1 MNDSEPL
8 TASWEFSLRAHCLG
22 QVYVPSKEFVSFDR
36 KCSVFCSLQGFLLL
50 LLPLLFLTCLPT
62 TPFLK
67 KKKKNKKQLQIGHL
81 VHKCSL
87 SQPDVGLA
95 GFPVCKGRREEK
107 KRTPCI
113 PGETERVPPTQKTR
127 SGQDV
132 YCLWQAPLTPHS
144 THALHTQSWTKPLL
158 SGMEATIL
166 IWLLNPWMWLV
177 WIETHH
183 RYKMH
188 ATPGRL
194 A

>member
-1 MNDSEPL
+1 MIKLMNDSEPL

-22 QVYVPSKEFVSFDR
+22 QVYIPSKEFVSFDH

-62 TPFLK
+62 TSLK
-67 KKKKNKKQLQIGHL
+67 KKKLQIGHF

-95 GFPVCKGRREEK
+95 GFPVCKGRCEEK

-113 PGETERVPPTQKTR
+113 PGETECLPHTQKTR

-144 THALHTQSWTKPLL
+144 THNPGL
-158 SGMEATIL
+158 SL
-166 IWLLNPWMWLV
+166 CCLV
-177 WIETHH
+177 WKP
-183 RYKMH
+183 RSSY
-188 ATPGRL
+188 GY
-194 A
+194 